1 MIQVKG
7 TTLQSREVRWSPLS
21 DSFMAI
27 LQSTVNKQKPV
38 HEETENTDNDNVMD

>member
-1 MIQVKG
+1 MIQVTD
-7 TTLQSREVRWSPLS
+7 TTLQSREARWSPLS

-38 HEETENTDNDNVMD
+38 NEETENTDNDNVMD